1 MYNILKHVSY
11 PVTWQLP
18 SLPYS
23 SGQLY
28 ILHIIFHQPNFPWN
42 KGSFPS
48 KNATFCIF
56 SVKMRSRFKF
66 RPSPGGTDA
75 RKGWSVADCVH
86 VTLVCQKV
94 PPLELGFPALLW
106 VVSLSI
112 STRFLWET
120 AQNKKIVCQFR
131 KTKNITKAKNEKPKS
146 TWHSKGVSFESTKN
160 SFEVSR
166 WWKMPQPSKLGQP
179 HSVLLPVYSAL
190 PPMFRYVFRYHTQ

>member
-120 AQNKKIVCQFR
+120 AQNKKTSLSIQ
-131 KTKNITKAKNEKPKS
+131 KNEKHNKS
-146 TWHSKGVSFESTKN
+146 KERETEVNMAFEG
-160 SFEVSR
+160 
-166 WWKMPQPSKLGQP
+166 GQFW
-179 HSVLLPVYSAL
+179 VN
-190 PPMFRYVFRYHTQ
+190 